1 MDTVFKY
8 NFIQVDRIDP
18 ILLQC
23 LVGPPSD
30 KQFFENILHF
40 YEFGAALTPCNYLSV
55 PISMIFLVMSSFPIR
70 KSYTISTRTCAIS
83 PITK

>member
-1 MDTVFKY
+1 MFKY
-8 NFIQVDRIDP
+8 NFIQIDRIDP

-23 LVGPPSD
+23 LLGSPSD

-40 YEFGAALTPCNYLSV
+40 YELGAALTPCNYLSV
-55 PISMIFLVMSSFPIR
+55 PMSMIFLVMSSVPIR

-83 PITK
+83 LITK